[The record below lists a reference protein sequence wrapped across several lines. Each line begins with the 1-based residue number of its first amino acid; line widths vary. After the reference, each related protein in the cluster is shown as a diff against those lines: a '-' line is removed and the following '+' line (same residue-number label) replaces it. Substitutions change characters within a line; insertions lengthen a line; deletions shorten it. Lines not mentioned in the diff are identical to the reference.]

1 MSWTGKYNTEEQG
14 LEKYSVSKFMRYQMV
29 EDRSVAE
36 QTHEIIN
43 LEHALADAEM
53 KLPEKFLVM
62 SIVDKFPKSWENFGM
77 TLKHQKGRLSLDD
90 LMIAISIEE
99 EHRNQTHKMPVEHQ
113 PRANLIVGKQRV
125 NKINSNSKAI
135 NKGKTTKNKKPKANK
150 PCWNCGQVG
159 HWAKLCPNKKAK
171 TGQAVVNMVVG
182 GSSGA
187 STSGATEGYV
197 SVQPELLTIYEP
209 CDWLIDTGANVHVCA
224 DKSLFVSYQAITG
237 KTVSMGNSSTAKV
250 LGIGS
255 VDLKFPSGRILSLKR
270 VHHVPTVRRNIISG
284 SVIVRE
290 GYELAFKF
298 NKVVIQQFGILLETK
313 PQILSSVGVPSKS
326 AGPRTQ
332 TKEIG
337 PKTVDAVFLGYV
349 ETSYALRFLVIKSE
363 IPGIEVNTIVEFR
376 DAVFLED
383 VFPMKTGIPSSVSL
397 DDSLAS
403 TSIPE
408 HVEKM
413 TNVGVNPN
421 SASLTHE
428 ESDIPRR
435 SKRARV
441 VKDFGSDFVTYNI
454 EDDPVTFKDAMASLE
469 AKQWKEAVKSEM
481 DSIVSNGT
489 WMDVK
494 TAFLY
499 GELGG
504 KYMDQPEGFVAHG
517 NERKVCKLVKSL
529 YGLKQAPKQWH
540 EKFDQTI
547 LAFGFTVNENDKCI
561 YCKVKGDRIII
572 LCLYM
577 GEAALGHSISTDGIA
592 ISQSHYVEK
601 ILEKFGYQNSR
612 IAKTPYDSSVALFK
626 NESGVSVAQLRFP
639 AVLEGYSDASWIAKN
654 SGSNGCSGRVMC
666 VGYDWYRGRMAI
678 WLLSQ
683 LPIVSQ
689 PLNLLLYIVIVKP
702 QLQRVIGIDF
712 VGTKDNVADPL
723 TKGLDLSQVNKSRL
737 GMGLKTHQ

>member
-1 MSWTGKYNTEEQG
+1 MINSLLLTSELPKYLWGEALNTACHI
-14 LEKYSVSKFMRYQMV
+14 LNRV
-29 EDRSVAE
+29 
-36 QTHEIIN
+36 
-43 LEHALADAEM
+43 
-53 KLPEKFLVM
+53 P
-62 SIVDKFPKSWENFGM
+62 
-77 TLKHQKGRLSLDD
+77 LKHNTSTPFELWKGRKPSL
-90 LMIAISIEE
+90 
-99 EHRNQTHKMPVEHQ
+99 KYF
-113 PRANLIVGKQRV
+113 RV
-125 NKINSNSKAI
+125 W
-135 NKGKTTKNKKPKANK
+135 G
-150 PCWNCGQVG
+150 C
-159 HWAKLCPNKKAK
+159 L
-171 TGQAVVNMVVG
+171 
-182 GSSGA
+182 
-187 STSGATEGYV
+187 
-197 SVQPELLTIYEP
+197 
-209 CDWLIDTGANVHVCA
+209 
-224 DKSLFVSYQAITG
+224 
-237 KTVSMGNSSTAKV
+237 AKV
-250 LGIGS
+250 L
-255 VDLKFPSGRILSLKR
+255 VPEHKR
-270 VHHVPTVRRNIISG
+270 KK
-284 SVIVRE
+284 
-290 GYELAFKF
+290 L
-298 NKVVIQQFGILLETK
+298 
-313 PQILSSVGVPSKS
+313 
-326 AGPRTQ
+326 
-332 TKEIG
+332 G
-337 PKTVDAVFLGYV
+337 PKTVDAVFLGYM

-421 SASLTHE
+421 SASLSHE

-481 DSIVSNGT
+481 DSIVSNGSWVLVDLPPGCT
-489 WMDVK
+489 TIGCKWIFKKKLKPDGSIDKFKARLVAKGFKQKEGIDYFDTYSPVARLTTIRVLIALASVYNLSIHQMDVK

-499 GELGG
+499 GELDEEI
-504 KYMDQPEGFVAHG
+504 YMDQPEGFVAHG

-547 LAFGFTVNENDKCI
+547 LAFGFSVNENDKCI

-572 LCLYM
+572 LCLYVDDILLIGSCIEIITETKSFLKNKFEMKDM
-577 GEAALGHSISTDGIA
+577 GEADVILGIKLIRSTDGIA

-626 NESGVSVAQLRFP
+626 NESGVSVAQLRYSQIIGSLQYLANGTRPDISFSVSKLARYTSCPNKTHWGALDRVLRYLKGTVSLAIHYGRFP

-654 SGSNGCSGRVMC
+654 SGSNGCSGYVFTLGGGAVSWKSAKQTLITRSTFEAELC
-666 VGYDWYRGRMAI
+666 ALDTTGTEAEWLFG
-678 WLLSQ
+678 LLSQ

-689 PLNLLLYIVIVKP
+689 PLPPIAVHCDSQTTIAKVRSRKYNQKTKRHIQVRLKSIRALVSD
-702 QLQRVIGIDF
+702 RVIGIDF